1 MIRAVVDPSTF
12 PDAGS
17 GRFVYV
23 PSPGRPLTFHRR
35 SHDATVR
42 TIVPEMMYTD
52 GGSIPRQAQLFRGFS
67 PWGFAPAY
75 MVHDWIFVA
84 RHCLTDGTPTPA
96 NIHPALARW
105 VIDMNAEQPRV
116 SMEYLADHGAEFP
129 VIDPRF
135 AMRDYQ
141 HGWYTSTDKKIPALI
156 PDSDAVYNSIVHF
169 DVKNHRADSYAFE
182 SGYVSEP
189 MFVPR
194 AADAAEGDGGV
205 LSCVYDFKTKTSALH
220 IFNALDIAAG
230 PIGKAQVSHRVPVC
244 FHGTWRQ
251 AV

>member
-1 MIRAVVDPSTF
+1 MNGHDKDGVITLEACHFDSPPLF
-12 PDAGS
+12 P
-17 GRFVYV
+17 
-23 PSPGRPLTFHRR
+23 
-35 SHDATVR
+35 
-42 TIVPEMMYTD
+42 MK
-52 GGSIPRQAQLFRGFS
+52 
-67 PWGFAPAY
+67 
-75 MVHDWIFVA
+75 
-84 RHCLTDGTPTPA
+84 DGTPTPA

-105 VIDMNAEQPRV
+105 VIDMKAEQPRV

-194 AADAAEGDGGV
+194 AADAAEGDGWV

-220 IFNALDIAAG
+220 IFNALDIGAG